1 MHQFLVNAHT
11 FQRAIKNFVQCLV
24 WNFLNSGF
32 QSTLILMKDGIY
44 LPENHLVLILS

>member
-11 FQRAIKNFVQCLV
+11 FQRAIKNFVERFV
-24 WNFLNSGF
+24 RNFLNRGF
-32 QSTLILMKDGIY
+32 QSVIILMKNGTY